1 MKLLLP
7 IFLGLLMVNC
17 KSKKNLNSMP
27 VEGISE
33 TYIGMVHV
41 NEAGCPIFI
50 SISEELNPGKAIDF
64 QKIYPVNLKDGMKK
78 KGLKVK
84 FSYTLSK
91 AMNPEGCTADA
102 VVQLESIEVIP

>member
-1 MKLLLP
+1 MLS
-7 IFLGLLMVNC
+7 C
-17 KSKKNLNSMP
+17 KTKKNMNAMP
-27 VEGISE
+27 TEGMSE

-41 NEAGCPIFI
+41 NEDGCPFYI
-50 SISEELNPGKAIDF
+50 SISEELNPNKAIDF
-64 QKIYPVNLKDGMKK
+64 QKIYPLNLKDGMKK

-84 FSYTLSK
+84 FTYTLSK